1 MHKTKKVKSAGRFGS
16 RYGRGIRDRVVNVEE
31 KQRRFHECPSCGFN
45 KVKRVSTGLFRC
57 RKCNAVFT
65 GGAYYPSTMG
75 GTIVKKMVSQRKF
88 LPMVKELI
96 EAREETAMGMLEKK
110 QRKKGKTAE
119 GTDGQKPKKKKKGSP
134 EENEAAAVEQAS
146 EEVAEKEEKEEANLE
161 GAFEETKEEGA

>member
-57 RKCNAVFT
+57 RKCDAVFT

-88 LPMVKELI
+88 IPLVKELI
-96 EAREETAMGMLEKK
+96 ESREETAMGMLEKK
-110 QRKKGKTAE
+110 QRKKGKKEGAE
-119 GTDGQKPKKKKKGSP
+119 AEKPKKKKKSTP
-134 EENEAAAVEQAS
+134 QEKEADAVETAS
-146 EEVAEKEEKEEANLE
+146 EEVAEEAEKEEANLE
-161 GAFEETKEEGA
+161 EAFEEKEEDGA

>member
-57 RKCNAVFT
+57 RKCSAVFT

-88 LPMVKELI
+88 IPLVKELI
-96 EAREETAMGMLEKK
+96 ESREETAMGMLEKR
-110 QRKKGKTAE
+110 QRKKGKKE
-119 GTDGQKPKKKKKGSP
+119 GTEAEKPKKKKKSP
-134 EENEAAAVEQAS
+134 EEKEADAVETAS
-146 EEVAEKEEKEEANLE
+146 EEVAEEAEKEEANLE
-161 GAFEETKEEGA
+161 EAFEETKEEGA